1 MKCVAMMGCNV
12 RDGACVNAVR
22 LTVAAQ
28 GPSAHQLC
36 RTTSRGL
43 ATTQVFIVQPR
54 WKRGPAERVGHAAAA
69 ARLQEARELVRA
81 VPGWEVCG
89 EETVAFQG
97 GRAHLGKGQVARIAQ
112 AIAAANG
119 RGVPLRAAA
128 KAALAEPGAADLRSQ
143 EVDVPTGADD
153 DGAAAAA
160 AAGAATADHDDEAEE
175 AEEATAE
182 EAAEEETAARASIS
196 TTNSGRAKPETTIS
210 VEAVFGSPRSAS
222 SRARMYP
229 GRCSL
234 PLTYAF
240 SRTMCSRPAPEA
252 ARMAPMF

>member
-12 RDGACVNAVR
+12 RDGACVKAVR

-69 ARLQEARELVRA
+69 ARLQEARELARA
-81 VPGWEVCG
+81 IPGWEVCG

-112 AIAAANG
+112 AIAAARAAADG

-128 KAALAEPGAADLRSQ
+128 EAAPADLRSQ
-143 EVDVPTGADD
+143 EVDVPSGGED

-160 AAGAATADHDDEAEE
+160 AADAAVVDDDEAEE
-175 AEEATAE
+175 AEEAD
-182 EAAEEETAARASIS
+182 EADEAEEEEEEEEEREAALRGDALEPPLSIS
-196 TTNSGRAKPETTIS
+196 AHL
-210 VEAVFGSPRSAS
+210 A
-222 SRARMYP
+222 
-229 GRCSL
+229 
-234 PLTYAF
+234 
-240 SRTMCSRPAPEA
+240 
-252 ARMAPMF
+252 

>member
-12 RDGACVNAVR
+12 RDGACVKAVR

-69 ARLQEARELVRA
+69 ARLQEARELARA
-81 VPGWEVCG
+81 IPGWEVCG

-112 AIAAANG
+112 AIAAARAAG

-128 KAALAEPGAADLRSQ
+128 EAAPADLRSQ
-143 EVDVPTGADD
+143 EVDVPSGGED

-160 AAGAATADHDDEAEE
+160 AADAAVVDDDEAEE
-175 AEEATAE
+175 AEEADE
-182 EAAEEETAARASIS
+182 AEEEEEEEEEREAALRGDALEPPLSIS
-196 TTNSGRAKPETTIS
+196 DHLA
-210 VEAVFGSPRSAS
+210 
-222 SRARMYP
+222 
-229 GRCSL
+229 
-234 PLTYAF
+234 
-240 SRTMCSRPAPEA
+240 
-252 ARMAPMF
+252 

>member
-1 MKCVAMMGCNV
+1 MMGCNV
-12 RDGACVNAVR
+12 RDGACVKAVR

-69 ARLQEARELVRA
+69 ARLQEARELARA
-81 VPGWEVCG
+81 IPGWEVCG

-112 AIAAANG
+112 AIAAARAAADG

-128 KAALAEPGAADLRSQ
+128 EAAPADLRSQ
-143 EVDVPTGADD
+143 EVDVPSGGED

-160 AAGAATADHDDEAEE
+160 AEEEEAEEEAEE
-175 AEEATAE
+175 AEEAETAE
-182 EAAEEETAARASIS
+182 EEEEREAALRGDALEPPLSIS
-196 TTNSGRAKPETTIS
+196 AHL
-210 VEAVFGSPRSAS
+210 A
-222 SRARMYP
+222 
-229 GRCSL
+229 
-234 PLTYAF
+234 
-240 SRTMCSRPAPEA
+240 
-252 ARMAPMF
+252 